1 MDLIYCDENKVDIG
15 VLQDFKLDLAFGE
28 DENNFE
34 LTMPLIAH
42 CLEKD
47 YNIYIEG
54 TEYGGVI
61 DSYQVN
67 TELRKIVYKGRTWH
81 GIFDSKVIT
90 PASGQDYYVI
100 SGDANTI
107 LSRIITEYGLN
118 SLFTVPSEASGIVL
132 PSTNVDRYKN
142 AYTVLLKIFRNN
154 GGKLLFSYLD
164 GVCTIQCVPLVDY
177 SQDEEFDSDQ
187 LSFVIEKNFNA
198 VNHLICLGKGELKDR
213 QRLDLYADA
222 NGNISTTQTL
232 TGLDEITEVYDY
244 SSVESLEELENEG
257 RKEFASRRKDG
268 KIEVTLTQTQN
279 FDISDIIGA
288 TELVTGISV
297 TKHIS
302 KKIVTIEN
310 DRVKVDYNVNG

>member
-1 MDLIYCDENKVDIG
+1 MDLIYCDANKVDIG
-15 VLQDFKLDLAFGE
+15 VLQDYRLDLAFGE

-54 TEYGGVI
+54 TEYGGII

-67 TELRKIVYKGRTWH
+67 TALRKIVYKGRTWH
-81 GIFDSKVIT
+81 GIFDSKVIV
-90 PASGQDYYVI
+90 PASGDDYYVI
-100 SGDANTI
+100 SGDANAI
-107 LSRIITEYGLN
+107 LRRIISEYGLTG
-118 SLFTVPSEASGIVL
+118 LFTAPEDSSGITL

-154 GGKLLFSYLD
+154 GGKLQFVYQN
-164 GVCTIQCVPLVDY
+164 GACEIRCVPLVDY

-187 LSFVIEKNFNA
+187 LSFVIEKNFNPL
-198 VNHLICLGKGELKDR
+198 NHLICLGKGELAAR
-213 QRLDLYADA
+213 QRLDLFADA
-222 NGNISTTQTL
+222 DGNISTTQTL
-232 TGLDEITEVYDY
+232 TGLAEITEVYDY
-244 SSVESLEELENEG
+244 SSVESLDELEKEG
-257 RKEFASRRKDG
+257 RKEMESRRADG
-268 KIEVTLTQTQN
+268 KVDVTLSQTQN

-288 TELVTGISV
+288 TEHVTGISV

-310 DRVKVDYNVNG
+310 GRLKVDYNING